1 MSTNS
6 TNWQTAVKEQ
16 EFNDLIMEWN
26 PKINLVSRQ
35 KLNVLD
41 LIEDSKLFFDAI
53 DFTPGTNILDLG
65 TGGGFPGIVIA
76 VNHPEAN
83 LVLVDSIQKKINVV
97 KDIIKRLE
105 LTNATA
111 ICSRAE
117 DLVKPSNVVETHH
130 MRLKTNDHMNFA
142 NNFDY
147 VVARSVTV
155 LQDLAKWSKPLLKP
169 GGKLISVKGGDIKGE
184 IHSTRKLPYIKD
196 VLVKTSGERL
206 IVTAELI

>member
-1 MSTNS
+1 MTATG
-6 TNWQTAVKEQ
+6 TNWQTIVKEQ

-53 DFTPGTNILDLG
+53 DFTPGMNILDLG

-76 VNHPEAN
+76 INHPEVN
-83 LVLVDSIQKKINVV
+83 VVLVDSIQKKINVV

-105 LTNATA
+105 LTNAKA

-117 DLVKPSNVVETHH
+117 DLIKPPVDPQN
-130 MRLKTNDHMNFA
+130 LFQ
-142 NNFDY
+142 NNFNY

-155 LQDLAKWSKPLLKP
+155 LQDLAKWSKSLLKP

-184 IHSTRKLPYIKD
+184 ILSTRKLPFIKN
-196 VLVKTSGERL
+196 VFINTAGERL
-206 IVTAELI
+206 IVTVEFV

>member
-1 MSTNS
+1 MSNNS
-6 TNWQTAVKEQ
+6 TNWQTIVKEQ

-53 DFTPGTNILDLG
+53 DFTQGMNILDLG

-76 VNHPEAN
+76 INHPEAN

-97 KDIIKRLE
+97 SDIIKRME

-111 ICSRAE
+111 ICSR
-117 DLVKPSNVVETHH
+117 VEE
-130 MRLKTNDHMNFA
+130 LPTNPEHKDKY
-142 NNFDY
+142 DY

-155 LQDLAKWSKPLLKP
+155 LQDLAKWSKPLLKS

-184 IHSTRKLPYIKD
+184 IHTTRKLPYVKNVSIK
-196 VLVKTSGERL
+196 TAGERL
-206 IVTAELI
+206 IVTAEFI